1 MDKLTRYREII
12 RRELQDFAEWS
23 TKPDSPIRS
32 EVVHDPVLEHFELI
46 QVGFEGRRRIHSM
59 LFHLDIIDGKVWVQ
73 YDGTDRPVAEALVR
87 AGIPKEDIVLAEKP
101 ADVRPFT
108 GYGVG

>member
-1 MDKLTRYREII
+1 MDKLTHYRETVRRLVEDYANQKPSLGQVDSYAII
-12 RRELQDFAEWS
+12 DPGQDHYIAMQTGWVN
-23 TKPDSPIRS
+23 KHR
-32 EVVHDPVLEHFELI
+32 VHGAFL
-46 QVGFEGRRRIHSM
+46 
-59 LFHLDIIDGKVWVQ
+59 HLDIIDGKVWIQ
-73 YDGTDRPVAEALVR
+73 FNGTDQGIAEELVA

>member
-1 MDKLTRYREII
+1 MDKLTRYREVV
-12 RRELQDFAEWS
+12 RRLVEEYAS
-23 TKPDSPIRS
+23 HKPSVGDVDTYTMMDPDRDHYIAMQTGWVNRHR
-32 EVVHDPVLEHFELI
+32 VHGAFL
-46 QVGFEGRRRIHSM
+46 
-59 LFHLDIIDGKVWVQ
+59 HLDIINGKVWIQ
-73 YDGTDRPVAEALVR
+73 FDGTDRPVADELVA